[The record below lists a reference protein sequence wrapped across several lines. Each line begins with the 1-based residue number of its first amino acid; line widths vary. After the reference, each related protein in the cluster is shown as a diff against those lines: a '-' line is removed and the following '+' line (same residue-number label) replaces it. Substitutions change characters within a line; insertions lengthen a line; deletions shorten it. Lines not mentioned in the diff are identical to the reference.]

1 MSRKS
6 KVRIADG
13 NFLHIAGKGLI
24 KISEGIDLKSVLHV
38 PKLTCNLLSVSKL
51 SRDSN
56 CCVIFYDSHCLFQ
69 DQKSGKTIGN
79 ARMINELYYFK
90 DKTSDN
96 KIAQGLSSISSVSV
110 HDQIMVWHYRLG
122 HPSFSYLK
130 YLFPTLFKGVN
141 PLSFQCESC
150 LLAKS
155 HRKPYVKSF
164 YQSSKPSY
172 LFHSD
177 VWGPSKITTNSGKK
191 MVCYIYRRP
200 YSTLLDLFDERKI

>member
-1 MSRKS
+1 
-6 KVRIADG
+6 
-13 NFLHIAGKGLI
+13 
-24 KISEGIDLKSVLHV
+24 
-38 PKLTCNLLSVSKL
+38 
-51 SRDSN
+51 
-56 CCVIFYDSHCLFQ
+56 
-69 DQKSGKTIGN
+69 
-79 ARMINELYYFK
+79 MINELYYFK

-141 PLSFQCESC
+141 PLSFQCEGC

-164 YQSSKPSY
+164 YQSSKPFY

-177 VWGPSKITTNSGKK
+177 VWGP
-191 MVCYIYRRP
+191 
-200 YSTLLDLFDERKI
+200 